1 MSALPQEMP
10 AAPERM
16 YSREELDAA
25 LEAYHGSRP
34 VRGLPPYA
42 DVPRRDYS
50 KEQVARALGELG
62 YLSDGAAQY
71 YAIPEDGVELLSEE
85 ERYTNRACAGRYPTE
100 AFFPEKGDIYGLEMA
115 KKVCRTCIWREGCL
129 EEALTNQVDW
139 GVWGGL
145 SEKERRAL
153 LRKRPSLSRSRT
165 R

>member
-10 AAPERM
+10 TAPERM

-42 DVPRRDYS
+42 DTPRRDYS

-62 YLSDGAAQY
+62 YLAGGADQY
-71 YAIPEDGVELLSEE
+71 YVAPVESPELLSSE
-85 ERYTNRACAGRYPTE
+85 ERYALRSCATYNINT
-100 AFFPEKGDIYGLEMA
+100 FYPEKGDAYGIEAA
-115 KKVCRTCIWREGCL
+115 KKICKSCVWRDDCL
-129 EEALTNQVDW
+129 EEALSNQEDR

-145 SEKERRAL
+145 SERERRAL
-153 LRKRPSLSRSRT
+153 LRRHPRLGRSRT